1 MGHMSPVRITADE
14 DEWQARVAAIDA
26 ERSAS
31 PKSVSDDG
39 SPKWS
44 RDTAPSVL
52 SAAMDSVLSLDEEQ
66 AEAARSSSP
75 VSSERRVEPPFI
87 AGSTNIVVAPS
98 RGPSSPSPSGGSSRL
113 TDSERRA
120 RRERRENKRR
130 AKEAANTKRLLAARQ
145 AAKQMGDDARKLKSQ
160 LRLARRRG
168 MELSH
173 TGGGGHHARFP
184 RSGPVTIG
192 QQVAVGGLNISGGTG
207 NLFGTDRTGA
217 PHAICP
223 IWGQYV

>member
-1 MGHMSPVRITADE
+1 MGRMSPVRITADE

-26 ERSAS
+26 EGTAS
-31 PKSVSDDG
+31 PKSASDGG

-52 SAAMDSVLSLDEEQ
+52 SAAMESVLSLDEEQ
-66 AEAARSSSP
+66 AETARRSSP
-75 VSSERRVEPPFI
+75 VLSERRAEPPFI

-98 RGPSSPSPSGGSSRL
+98 RGPGSPSPSGGSHL

-192 QQVAVGGLNISGGTG
+192 QQVAVGGLATSGSSES
-207 NLFGTDRTGA
+207 LFGTDRAGA
-217 PHAICP
+217 PHITCP
-223 IWGQYV
+223 IWGQCV